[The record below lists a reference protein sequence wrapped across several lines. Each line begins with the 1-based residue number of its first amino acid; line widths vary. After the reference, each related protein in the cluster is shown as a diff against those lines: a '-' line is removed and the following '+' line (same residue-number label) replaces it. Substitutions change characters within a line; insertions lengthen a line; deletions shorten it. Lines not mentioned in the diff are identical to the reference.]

1 MSLISQLPTYAE
13 NQAAAKAAKAAAA
26 AKPTST
32 TTATDTDTETAAQ
45 KAATIAATTPFQLYP
60 ASQAGAGAFGEVP
73 GDVGVPQVASDLQAQ
88 MPGVP
93 AMNSAASSDIL
104 SNLNGTLSPGTQN
117 ALQNASATYGVTS
130 GMPGSDLTWNSLY
143 GNIANASTTQ
153 QQTGLSEYNSTIPT
167 VSGTQTVSPDLQTQ
181 IAEQNAV
188 DNASPNPT
196 EAGVISTAES
206 LIGSC

>member
-1 MSLISQLPTYAE
+1 MATLAQQTAT
-13 NQAAAKAAKAAAA
+13 NVANNTAAAKAAAA

-32 TTATDTDTETAAQ
+32 TTDTETAAQ
-45 KAATIAATTPFQLYP
+45 KAAQAATIAATTPFQLYP
-60 ASQAGAGAFGEVP
+60 ASQAGAGAYGEVP

-188 DNASPNPT
+188 DNASPNPV
-196 EAGVISTAES
+196 EAGVISTAEQ
-206 LIGSC
+206 LLGSC

>member
-1 MSLISQLPTYAE
+1 
-13 NQAAAKAAKAAAA
+13 
-26 AKPTST
+26 
-32 TTATDTDTETAAQ
+32 
-45 KAATIAATTPFQLYP
+45 
-60 ASQAGAGAFGEVP
+60 
-73 GDVGVPQVASDLQAQ
+73 
-88 MPGVP
+88 
-93 AMNSAASSDIL
+93 MNSAASSDIL

>member
-1 MSLISQLPTYAE
+1 MSTLAQQTAT
-13 NQAAAKAAKAAAA
+13 NVANNTAAAKAAAA

-32 TTATDTDTETAAQ
+32 TTDTETAAQ
-45 KAATIAATTPFQLYP
+45 KAAQAATIAATTPFQLYP

-196 EAGVISTAES
+196 EAGAISTAES